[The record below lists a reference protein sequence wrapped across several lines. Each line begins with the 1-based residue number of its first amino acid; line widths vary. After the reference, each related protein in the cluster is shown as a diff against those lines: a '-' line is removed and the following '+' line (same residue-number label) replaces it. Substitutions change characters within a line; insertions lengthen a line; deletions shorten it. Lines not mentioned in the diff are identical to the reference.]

1 MVLLWKTH
9 FLSQKVTLV
18 TLNFQWSKLFLWWQ
32 KSNHKMHGSD
42 SVETLWTT
50 EFRVCY
56 GNVTRFG
63 GAELRSS
70 RSCSAGGAASAI
82 ERRATE
88 TEMLPRCRAFQ
99 IEPKSTSSGHFLSF
113 FLVLKKSRFPNSF
126 IYCIANIRSSS
137 GHQFDF
143 TEKHRLLGLVGVQ
156 S

>member
-1 MVLLWKTH
+1 MRKSSYWQIIENQLVCGSWLEKLTKLKRAFFSYLRKIIKLDGTAVKNTL

-113 FLVLKKSRFPNSF
+113 CYF
-126 IYCIANIRSSS
+126 
-137 GHQFDF
+137 
-143 TEKHRLLGLVGVQ
+143 
-156 S
+156 